1 MRVIAIRD
9 SYFNN
14 GKTTTDIAIHKGSIY
29 HVVNIHHKPGE
40 QYFQDTGSY
49 YPNGVGFY
57 RLLEQIGSHVEDLF
71 LELPDDDFEE
81 GIQEEQIAIE
91 EELTKLNK

>member
-49 YPNGVGFY
+49 YPNGVNFY
-57 RLLEQIGSHVEDLF
+57 ELVEQIGHHVEDAF
-71 LELPDDDFEE
+71 LELPDDDN
-81 GIQEEQIAIE
+81 
-91 EELTKLNK
+91 EELAEEYVSIATRNIN

>member
-14 GKTTTDIAIHKGSIY
+14 GNALTDLAIHKGSIY
-29 HVVNIHHKPGE
+29 HVANVHHKSGK

-49 YPNGVGFY
+49 YPNGVNFY
-57 RLLEQIGSHVEDLF
+57 ELVEQIGYHVEDMF
-71 LELPDDDFEE
+71 LELPDDLFEIE
-81 GIQEEQIAIE
+81 TEETQYE
-91 EELTKLNK
+91 RK

>member
-9 SYFNN
+9 SYFND
-14 GKTTTDIAIHKGSIY
+14 GKTLTDLAIHKGSVY
-29 HVVNIHHKPGE
+29 HVTETYFKPGKH
-40 QYFQDTGSY
+40 YFQDTGSY

-71 LELPDDDFEE
+71 LELPDNLFETE
-81 GIQEEQIAIE
+81 TETEEIQYER
-91 EELTKLNK
+91 K